1 MLKLL
6 RQILD
11 KDGNLIKSEPCGH
24 FRSYANIGKRLHS
37 KGKVGKYY
45 VLPSNATGIASM
57 REIIVTKDEYGKQ
70 VEMEG
75 SIY

>member
-1 MLKLL
+1 MLKLK

-11 KDGNLIKSEPCGH
+11 EDGNLIKSEPCGH
-24 FRSYANIGKRLHS
+24 FRSYADIGKHLYS

-45 VLPSNATGIASM
+45 VLPSNAKGIASM
-57 REIIVTKDEYGKQ
+57 REIVVTKDKYGKQ

-75 SIY
+75 AIY